1 MQKRY
6 VFLFIS
12 SILLT
17 LFVLYSCNEPNVVE
31 NKKIEKQEKPVLSKA
46 TRENNSATDVTTTGK
61 FLGYKVVKVHGKE
74 VKVPFYEGDPN
85 RDIQPDKMQCNDYFE
100 YVWSFDHY
108 TTKGDKWLG
117 IWPYSYSISVLKD
130 FKNKWGYIKVVV
142 STGNYNNA
150 ISAGDSADDIMIT
163 LPTYSSYQNI
173 VQKYNAKYYYI
184 DEPLRRGTY
193 SKEQLVE
200 IANYI
205 ASVRSNSGLMISTFW
220 YNPYLG
226 PPLDLLYV
234 VNHTSNAYIQCDQ
247 YDGDQRGLWTGF
259 HQSIGDRNPSDWV
272 NTVRDGVSEFNQ
284 LFAKAN
290 NLNLKSLWLYTRDG
304 NHDAIGD
311 FSDYAWQ
318 NGFLRRFDHL
328 YRYYWHCYFPGDP
341 CYCQSHP
348 EEWHLVRIDDMQQE
362 KEVYY

>member
-1 MQKRY
+1 MQKRFI
-6 VFLFIS
+6 FLFIAT
-12 SILLT
+12 ILLT

-31 NKKIEKQEKPVLSKA
+31 EKKVEKQENPVLKKETNTGHNPFA
-46 TRENNSATDVTTTGK
+46 DVTANGK
-61 FLGYKVVKVHGKE
+61 LLGYKVVNVHGKQ
-74 VKVPFYEGDPN
+74 VKVPVYDGNPN
-85 RDIQPDKMQCNDYFE
+85 LDIQPDKMQCDDYFE

-108 TTKGDKWLG
+108 TKRGDKWLG

-130 FKNKWGYIKVVV
+130 FKTTWGYTKVVV
-142 STGNYNNA
+142 DPNGNYSKVLNA
-150 ISAGDSADDIMIT
+150 GYSADDIMVK
-163 LPTYSSYQNI
+163 LPSYSSYQSV
-173 VQKYNAKYYYI
+173 VQQYNAKYYFI
-184 DEPLRRGTY
+184 DEPIRRGTY

-205 ASVRSNSGLMISTFW
+205 VSVRANSGLMISSFW

-226 PPLDLLYV
+226 PTFDLLYV

-272 NTVRDGVSEFNQ
+272 NTVRDDVSEFNQ

-304 NHDAIGD
+304 NHGAAAD
-311 FSDYAWQ
+311 FSDYGWQ
-318 NGFLRRFDHL
+318 NGFF
-328 YRYYWHCYFPGDP
+328 
-341 CYCQSHP
+341 
-348 EEWHLVRIDDMQQE
+348 
-362 KEVYY
+362 KEI